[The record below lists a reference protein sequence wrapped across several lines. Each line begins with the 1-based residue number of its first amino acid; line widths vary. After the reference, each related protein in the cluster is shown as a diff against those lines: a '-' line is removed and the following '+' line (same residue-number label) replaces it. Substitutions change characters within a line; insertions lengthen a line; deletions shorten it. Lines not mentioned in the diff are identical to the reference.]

1 MSIPEKDEL
10 IINLKILSQ
19 VDKNRKLLTK
29 ESLLNIEPLKK
40 SFLLQFPPESIRRWW
55 TGNNRDE
62 TLKKIDNI
70 VEKSISMINKNKDLG
85 PYLIS
90 SITGIKNLK
99 ETYSECPQ
107 TRARLDVIV
116 DKINKC
122 VYENNLNNDI
132 KLKYDNKYNSQ
143 SDTDTEDNTI

>member
-29 ESLLNIEPLKK
+29 ESLLNIEPIKK
-40 SFLLQFPPESIRRWW
+40 SMFLQFPESIRRWW
-55 TGNNRDE
+55 SGNNRDE

-70 VEKSISMINKNKDLG
+70 VEKCISMIKKNKDLG
-85 PYLIS
+85 PYLIN

-107 TRARLDVIV
+107 TRARLDVII
-116 DKINKC
+116 DKINNCIK
-122 VYENNLNNDI
+122 ENNLNTDI
-132 KLKYDNKYNSQ
+132 KLKYENKYNSQ
-143 SDTDTEDNTI
+143 SDSDTDDCTV

>member
-29 ESLLNIEPLKK
+29 ESLLNIEPIKK
-40 SFLLQFPPESIRRWW
+40 SMFLQFPPESIRRWW

-70 VEKSISMINKNKDLG
+70 VEKCISMINKNKDLG
-85 PYLIS
+85 PYLIN

-107 TRARLDVIV
+107 TRARLDVII
-116 DKINKC
+116 DKINNC
-122 VYENNLNNDI
+122 IVENNLNTDI
-132 KLKYDNKYNSQ
+132 KLKYNSE
-143 SDTDTEDNTI
+143 SESDTEDCTV